1 MKVLTLTAYE
11 LHRNNKYRNI
21 ISLLKSHNVHEQK
34 KTIFRADSYSILIPI
49 IISIIIPI
57 SIIEMTTSSDIIIE
71 KEGKEE
77 VEVEEQ

>member
-1 MKVLTLTAYE
+1 MYK
-11 LHRNNKYRNI
+11 NI
-21 ISLLKSHNVHEQK
+21 RKQFSEPIL
-34 KTIFRADSYSILIPI
+34 IPILIPI